1 MKNEITLNEMKLQEL
16 EKKFHEENNKMI
28 ASNQPLIS
36 QLIKEILNL
45 KKMINKQ
52 V

>member
-1 MKNEITLNEMKLQEL
+1 MNNEITLNEMKLQEL

-36 QLIKEILNL
+36 QLIKEILEL
-45 KKMINKQ
+45 KKIIKKE
-52 V
+52 

>member
-1 MKNEITLNEMKLQEL
+1 MKTETTLNEMKLKEL

-36 QLIKEILNL
+36 QLIEEILEL
-45 KKMINKQ
+45 KKKIKKE
-52 V
+52 